1 MSACVPVPAS
11 PHAQVSSPQ
20 QSPALP
26 GTAERRWLQ
35 PLRITIL
42 GQSDRPWPRWCLP
55 RPKLETSGAREEK
68 LSAGTNL
75 IECVWDLALAP
86 RVLPLLRLFV
96 HDADPD
102 VRRSPCGRRAPW
114 LLWCGAEWAVPRAQ
128 RLAALCAVG
137 VGVESVGA
145 ATGVKRDGRACAR
158 FLCS

>member
-1 MSACVPVPAS
+1 M
-11 PHAQVSSPQ
+11 
-20 QSPALP
+20 
-26 GTAERRWLQ
+26 R
-35 PLRITIL
+35 
-42 GQSDRPWPRWCLP
+42 PRWSLP

-102 VRRSPCGRRAPW
+102 VRRSPCGRRGAVATWVRSRVGLCRGRNGW
-114 LLWCGAEWAVPRAQ
+114 LRSVLWAF
-128 RLAALCAVG
+128 
-137 VGVESVGA
+137 GVESVGA
-145 ATGVKRDGRACAR
+145 GTGVKRDGRACAR